1 MTNVTRREFISE
13 SAMMD
18 KPMNN
23 VMFKGM
29 CLIFMIRD
37 FFRPRGNI
45 LKEVEIKPGDHVL
58 DYGCGPGGY
67 VLPTSELV
75 GNSGK
80 TYALDI
86 NPLAVKRVEKIAS
99 KNQLANVETTCSDCK
114 TGLQDDSLDVV
125 LLYDIFHMLSDP
137 NGVLKEL
144 HRVLKPNGILSFSD
158 HHMKENEIMPKIT
171 GEGLFGLS
179 KKGERTYSFLKQG

>member
-1 MTNVTRREFISE
+1 
-13 SAMMD
+13 MD

-23 VMFKGM
+23 VMFKSM
-29 CLIFMIRD
+29 CFFFMIRD
-37 FFRPRGNI
+37 FIRPRSNI
-45 LKEVEIKPGDHVL
+45 LMEVEIKPGDHVL

-67 VLPTSELV
+67 LPPVAELV
-75 GNSGK
+75 ENSGRV
-80 TYALDI
+80 YALDI
-86 NPLAVKRVEKIAS
+86 NPLAVKRVQKIAS

-137 NGVLKEL
+137 NEVLKEL

-158 HHMKENEIMPKIT
+158 HHMKENEIMSKIT
-171 GEGLFGLS
+171 GGGLFGLL
-179 KKGERTYSFLKQG
+179 KRGKRTYSFLKQG